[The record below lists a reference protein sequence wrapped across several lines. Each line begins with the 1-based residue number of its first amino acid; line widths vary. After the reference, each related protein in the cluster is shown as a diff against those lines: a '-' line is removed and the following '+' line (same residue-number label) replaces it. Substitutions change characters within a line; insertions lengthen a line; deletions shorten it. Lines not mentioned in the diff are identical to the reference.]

1 MFNFLH
7 SFSPQPILFSFGPI
21 KIYWYGFFIVL
32 GIVSGIS
39 ISLFLASRY
48 NLKKERIIDMAFW
61 FIVCGLLGAR
71 LYHILIEFSYYKHN
85 IRNIFKIWQGGLA
98 IHGGIIGGLIVL
110 FYFSHKHINYFSL
123 QCFSKDL
130 MKKEKFWFLAS
141 VVAPAIALG
150 QAIGRWGNYFNQELF
165 GYPTSLP
172 WGIPI
177 DPINRPLNYFS
188 YNFFHPTFLYE
199 SFGDFLIFIFLL
211 FFHIWIIKNKKSL
224 YYNFLLVLFY
234 LFFYSLLR
242 FGIEFIRID
251 PSFEFCSLRFPQIIS
266 LLLMIITIIL
276 FFQNRKNK
284 FFNIL
289 VDL

>member
-7 SFSPQPILFSFGPI
+7 SFSPQPILFSFGLI
-21 KIYWYGFFIVL
+21 KIHWYGFFIVL
-32 GIVSGIS
+32 GIISGIN
-39 ISLFLASRY
+39 ISLFLAFKY
-48 NLKKERIIDMAFW
+48 CLKKEKIIDMSFW
-61 FIVCGLLGAR
+61 FIICGLLGAR
-71 LYHILIEFSYYKHN
+71 LYHVLIEFSYYKHN
-85 IRNIFKIWQGGLA
+85 IGNIFKIWQGGLA
-98 IHGGIIGGLIVL
+98 IHGGIIGGIAVL
-110 FYFSHKHINYFSL
+110 CYFSRKHINYFSL
-123 QCFSKDL
+123 QHFNKDL
-130 MKKEKFWFLAS
+130 AKREKFWFLAS
-141 VVAPAIALG
+141 IVVPAIALG

-188 YNFFHPTFLYE
+188 YSFFHPTFLYE
-199 SFGDFLIFIFLL
+199 SLGDFLIFVFLL
-211 FFHIWIIKNKKSL
+211 FFHVWIIKNKKSL

-251 PSFEFCSLRFPQIIS
+251 PSFEFCFLRFPQIVSI
-266 LLLMIITIIL
+266 LLMIISVIL

-284 FFNIL
+284 FSNIL
-289 VDL
+289 VNL